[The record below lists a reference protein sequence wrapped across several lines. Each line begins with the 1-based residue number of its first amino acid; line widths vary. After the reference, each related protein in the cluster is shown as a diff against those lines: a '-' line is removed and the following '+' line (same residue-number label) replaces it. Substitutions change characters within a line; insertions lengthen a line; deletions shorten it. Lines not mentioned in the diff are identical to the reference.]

1 MPETPAGVTVKQI
14 FQLMPTR
21 FNKDAAKGL
30 DATYQFDLSG
40 DGGGKWAI
48 SIANDQCMVKEGGVP
63 NPNITISMTAQDFLD
78 MISGKPNGQDAFA
91 GGKVRFAGDIQLALR
106 ILNLFSVD
114 SEDKD
119 KIKIIHDAAGHKMG
133 DNWPRDR
140 SNAISWARGL
150 LSSPNSWLIIDTETT
165 GLRGIDE
172 VVQIGLL
179 AADGTAVMDSLVR
192 PVKRKTM
199 PREAF
204 EIHGIS
210 MEMLA
215 GAPTYRELAPRLL
228 EIVRYK
234 TLISYNAA
242 YDSRLLNQTAL
253 RSGGPKVPSHWECA
267 MIQYAR
273 FFGQWDDWKNDYK
286 WQRLPRAEH
295 GAIGD
300 CRATLKII
308 HEMTQAEPFPLSDSK
323 LRNLDGNLLPLAITR
338 PPGWEYL
345 LFSVALEG
353 AIQSLSDIKRDWEY
367 GLATGTGTAMAPRQF
382 ID

>member
-1 MPETPAGVTVKQI
+1 
-14 FQLMPTR
+14 
-21 FNKDAAKGL
+21 
-30 DATYQFDLSG
+30 
-40 DGGGKWAI
+40 
-48 SIANDQCMVKEGGVP
+48 
-63 NPNITISMTAQDFLD
+63 
-78 MISGKPNGQDAFA
+78 
-91 GGKVRFAGDIQLALR
+91 
-106 ILNLFSVD
+106 
-114 SEDKD
+114 
-119 KIKIIHDAAGHKMG
+119 
-133 DNWPRDR
+133 
-140 SNAISWARGL
+140 
-150 LSSPNSWLIIDTETT
+150 
-165 GLRGIDE
+165 
-172 VVQIGLL
+172 
-179 AADGTAVMDSLVR
+179 
-192 PVKRKTM
+192 
-199 PREAF
+199 
-204 EIHGIS
+204 
-210 MEMLA
+210 
-215 GAPTYRELAPRLL
+215 
-228 EIVRYK
+228 
-234 TLISYNAA
+234 
-242 YDSRLLNQTAL
+242 
-253 RSGGPKVPSHWECA
+253 